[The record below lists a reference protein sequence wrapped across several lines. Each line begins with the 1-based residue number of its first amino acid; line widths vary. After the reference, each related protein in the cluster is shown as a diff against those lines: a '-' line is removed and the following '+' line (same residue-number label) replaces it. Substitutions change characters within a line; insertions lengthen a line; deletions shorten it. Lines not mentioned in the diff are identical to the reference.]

1 WFEGESPLDTGPVAV
16 TLDPSSLRRDLRP
29 FTVTL
34 EAGGSERK
42 FVEDL
47 VKYWLEIG
55 DVGLQFTWPDSG
67 EPEFRIAGGTFGL
80 IAFQLMAMLTR
91 SQDIATCSGCGQ
103 PYLRQGRRPKFGQ
116 RNYCPDCGVRVAN
129 RDRQR
134 ALAAR
139 RRAQHGG

>member
-1 WFEGESPLDTGPVAV
+1 WLQLAVDVRAALGIAAALHNGERGSRADWESLRRWFEGESPLDTGPVAV

-67 EPEFRIAGGTFGL
+67 EPEFRI
-80 IAFQLMAMLTR
+80 
-91 SQDIATCSGCGQ
+91 
-103 PYLRQGRRPKFGQ
+103 
-116 RNYCPDCGVRVAN
+116 
-129 RDRQR
+129 
-134 ALAAR
+134 
-139 RRAQHGG
+139 